1 MLTGRALEEAAD
13 RAQADIQRDEA
24 RFAPGGVVEEADGL
38 LLCRGLGR
46 LPVSP
51 NAVMPTGAVDPD
63 ALFERAATFFAEQRA
78 GYTLHLRLG
87 RVDDDLVARARALGP
102 LHEIDAPAM
111 VVHDRLDPGPPF
123 GDDVDVRL
131 LVDGAGTAAYAA
143 VVDDAYQSLGWP
155 PGGPAAIFEAPA
167 LLLQPNKCSFVA
179 YVGDEPCAAASVS
192 LHEGLALVS
201 WVGTTA
207 AARGRGL
214 ARAVTIA
221 ATNAGFDL
229 GAGSVWLGAS
239 NMGEPLYRRL
249 GFEEF
254 GRTRGF
260 VLWPGL

>member
-13 RAQADIQRDEA
+13 RSQAEILRDEA
-24 RFAPGGVVEEADGL
+24 QHAAGGVVHEEGGV
-38 LLCRGLGR
+38 LLCRGQGR
-46 LPVSP
+46 LPLSP
-51 NAVMPTGAVDPD
+51 NTVMPTGSVD
-63 ALFERAATFFAEQRA
+63 AETLFGRVDDFFAEHRA

-87 RVDDDLVARARALGP
+87 SVDDDLVAPARSRGP

-111 VVHDRLDPGPPF
+111 VVHRPLEPGPDLA
-123 GDDVDVRL
+123 GDVEIRIV
-131 LVDGAGTAAYAA
+131 VDGEGTAAYAA

-155 PGGPAAIFEAPA
+155 PGGPGAIFASPA
-167 LLLQPNKCSFVA
+167 LLLQPAKRAYLA
-179 YVGDEPCAAASVS
+179 YVGAEPSAAASVS
-192 LHEGLALVS
+192 VTDGLGLIS
-201 WVGTTA
+201 WVGTTS

-229 GAGSVWLGAS
+229 GASSVWLGAS
-239 NMGEPLYRRL
+239 NMGEPLYRQL